1 MSQSSNTED
10 YTAFPKII
18 KNCPVL
24 DVNECTLVGKC
35 EFDFHEK
42 FYMLFQE
49 FLYQNPGK
57 TTEELCQI
65 ITFYTFTPETLEI
78 AFKMFNTW
86 KNTFYG
92 ICGPFI
98 YKNDRWFPVYAK
110 KYSDAIILARE
121 NSKLRQ
127 KIEELEKQLDRFKT
141 DNVKIAS
148 N

>member
-1 MSQSSNTED
+1 MSQLFTNNP
-10 YTAFPKII
+10 AFPKII

-24 DVNECTLVGKC
+24 DANECMLIGKC
-35 EFDFHEK
+35 KFDFTEE
-42 FYMLFQE
+42 FYILFQE

-57 TTEELCQI
+57 TTEELCQT
-65 ITFYTFTPETLEI
+65 ITFYPFTPETLEK

-98 YKNDRWFPVYAK
+98 YNNGRWFAVYAK
-110 KYSDAIILARE
+110 KYSDAVILAQE

-127 KIEELEKQLDRFKT
+127 KIEELEKQLDVIKNDT
-141 DNVKIAS
+141 EENSSK
-148 N
+148 

>member
-1 MSQSSNTED
+1 
-10 YTAFPKII
+10 
-18 KNCPVL
+18 
-24 DVNECTLVGKC
+24 
-35 EFDFHEK
+35 
-42 FYMLFQE
+42 MLFQE

-65 ITFYTFTPETLEI
+65 ITFYTFTPETLEK

-98 YKNDRWFPVYAK
+98 YKNDRWFAVYAK
-110 KYSDAIILARE
+110 KYSDSVILARE

-127 KIEELEKQLDRFKT
+127 KIEKLEKQLGLIKNDT
-141 DNVKIAS
+141 EENSS